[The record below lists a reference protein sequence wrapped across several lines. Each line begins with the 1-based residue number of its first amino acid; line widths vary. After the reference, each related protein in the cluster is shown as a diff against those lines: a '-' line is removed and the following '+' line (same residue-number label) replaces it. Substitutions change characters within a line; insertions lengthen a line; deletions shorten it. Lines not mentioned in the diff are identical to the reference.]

1 MPKTANAVRVN
12 CSTTGTGLTLT
23 LGTALTGCTTL
34 AAEVTAGR
42 IVAGDILSCTID
54 DGTGRELTTAT
65 VGAGGTTIT
74 RAATPVF
81 STNAGAVLS
90 LSGSATV
97 SFGPLASDLM
107 TPDLFGTPAA
117 PQSGLVRLGESAL
130 AGCDWPSW
138 RSAQMPE
145 RFVQPLLG
153 RTKFYGFQGYQA
165 FLVFLGM
172 GSGTITNSAIGG
184 APIGNSNYFLRQMRS
199 LMASAA
205 TTNSIVSLYPNA
217 SRNLFVGDGS
227 GRGGFVCVFRFGFS
241 DTVSG
246 ARAFIGLTGSGA
258 APTNVLPATIG
269 GGPGLTNVIGLAQID
284 GSTNLFVVYGGS
296 SAQPPIDLG
305 VNFPANTSTTD
316 FYELWLYSDPN
327 DNTQV
332 RYLVNRWSGATT
344 AISNTTSGTLS
355 NSNPSV
361 TMPATTTNLGP
372 AFWRTNNTTAAAVS
386 LEIGSFYC
394 WSE

>member
-1 MPKTANAVRVN
+1 MGKVFNRVRQATA
-12 CSTTGTGLTLT
+12 TTGTGTVT
-23 LGTALTGCTTL
+23 LGAAATGCQTL
-34 AAEVTAGR
+34 AAAG
-42 IVAGDILSCTID
+42 AANGDIVSYFIE
-54 DGTGRELTTAT
+54 DGTAWETGTGTYTSA
-65 VGAGGTTIT
+65 GTTLSRT
-74 RAATPVF
+74 LDRS
-81 STNAGAVLS
+81 STGSLLN
-90 LSGSATV
+90 LSGSAVVT
-97 SFGPLASDLM
+97 LAPIAPDFN

-117 PQSGLVRLGESAL
+117 PQPGLVRLGESAL

-138 RSAQMPE
+138 RSAQTPE

-153 RTKFYGFQGYQA
+153 RTKFYGFQGYQGN
-165 FLVFLGM
+165 LLFLGM
-172 GSGTITNSAIGG
+172 AGSTITNSALSG
-184 APIGNSNYFLRQMRS
+184 ATITNSTYFLRQMRA
-199 LMASAA
+199 LMSSAA
-205 TTNSIVSLYPNA
+205 TAGSIVSTYPNA

-258 APTNVLPATIG
+258 APTNVNPPT
-269 GGPGLTNVIGLAQID
+269 LTNVIGVAQVD
-284 GSTNLFVVYGGS
+284 GSNNLNIVYGGS
-296 SAQPPIDLG
+296 TGQTAIDLG
-305 VNFPANTSTTD
+305 VNFPANTSATD
-316 FYELWLYSDPN
+316 FYELWLFSDPN

-344 AISNTTSGTLS
+344 AISNPISGVLS
-355 NSNPSV
+355 NGTPGT